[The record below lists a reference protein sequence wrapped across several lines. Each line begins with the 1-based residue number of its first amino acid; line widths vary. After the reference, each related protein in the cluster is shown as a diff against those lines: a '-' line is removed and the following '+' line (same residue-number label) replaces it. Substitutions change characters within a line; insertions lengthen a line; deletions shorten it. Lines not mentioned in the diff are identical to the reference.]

1 MECGRLFFFLPVC
14 GRKLLSCLLR
24 ESQQIWVMYGFL
36 FLFLFDGLWTIDRL
50 SILPMTY
57 QRFSPSPF
65 LLMVIWIL
73 HDLFLVLVNLFLI
86 SFPKNSEN
94 HKVKRPVLFF
104 FFNVPSDLKCV
115 DESCSKCRV
124 LSECFFFWD
133 SCFLAVRKPRDD

>member
-1 MECGRLFFFLPVC
+1 MMLVTFFVCFFVFFFCSVVVWKKCVRSFVSVVSWNVEDFFFFLPVC

-57 QRFSPSPF
+57 QRSSPSPF

-73 HDLFLVLVNLFLI
+73 HDLFLVLVNLFFDI
-86 SFPKNSEN
+86 FPQK
-94 HKVKRPVLFF
+94 L
-104 FFNVPSDLKCV
+104 
-115 DESCSKCRV
+115 
-124 LSECFFFWD
+124 
-133 SCFLAVRKPRDD
+133 RKSQG